1 MFMVASSCITTIMI
15 LNYHH
20 RLADTHEMPEW
31 VGKRKSNYTPNT
43 DLFHQVQAVFLQW
56 IPWLLRMSRPGEKVT
71 LKTIKMAQKMKDLDM
86 KETSSKSLLTNVLDM
101 DDDFRTTTLP
111 HNLPTHHPS
120 HVTSH
125 QNSAFVR

>member
-31 VGKRKSNYTPNT
+31 VQS
-43 DLFHQVQAVFLQW
+43 AFLQW
-56 IPWLLRMSRPGEKVT
+56 IPWLLRMSRPGEKIT
-71 LKTIKMAQKMKDLDM
+71 KKTIMMAQKMNDLGM
-86 KETSSKSLLTNVLDM
+86 RETSSKSLLTNVLDM
-101 DDDFRTTTLP
+101 DDDFRATI
-111 HNLPTHHPS
+111 LPTSIPQHHPS

-125 QNSAFVR
+125 QIPGFGK